1 VELAI
6 ADWKRIN
13 RIILGMNCEDDV
25 PKALKTFLLGLCEL
39 IPYEK
44 ASVYFYVLSKGKY
57 KVERYI
63 AEGFYDKELF
73 DYDAYYFQI
82 DDILDKMLPHRL
94 HTVRSSELFD
104 MRERART
111 EYYNDYVRPV
121 RTHFSLDANFVWGRR
136 SREEIRF
143 GTLDIF
149 RPTGDGDFTEREAEI
164 CRILQP
170 HLETKA
176 SRYSLAGFR
185 EQTLREFD
193 LTPKETEV
201 AALLLRGYTNEQIAF
216 CHYITVSTVKKHVAR
231 IFAKTGCSSRVDFI
245 CRVGR
250 A

>member
-1 VELAI
+1 MGI
-6 ADWKRIN
+6 
-13 RIILGMNCEDDV
+13 G
-25 PKALKTFLLGLCEL
+25 EL

-44 ASVYFYVLSKGKY
+44 ASVYFYVLSKSKY
-57 KVERYI
+57 KVEHYV
-63 AEGFYDKELF
+63 AEGFYDKELL

-82 DDILDKMLPHRL
+82 DDILDKMLPNHL

-104 MRERART
+104 MRERVRT

-136 SREEIRF
+136 SLDEIRF

-149 RPTGDGDFTEREAEI
+149 RPTGDGDFTDRETEI

-176 SRYSLAGFR
+176 THYSLAGPHGHMPQGFA
-185 EQTLREFD
+185 

-201 AALLLRGYTNEQIAF
+201 AELMLCGCTNEQIAF
-216 CHYITVSTVKKHVAR
+216 YQYVTVSTVKKHVAQ
-231 IFAKTGCSSRVDFI
+231 ILAKTGCSSRVDFI

-250 A
+250 P